1 MSAAKINPM
10 SALPG
15 VATLVEMV
23 RQMPGAD
30 PRFAL
35 FLGAGAS
42 ISSGIPAASTLI
54 DGWRRAIFCD
64 LFRLERMRPEHEAAY
79 GRWKSPEYGDN
90 VTVDRKT
97 GPSFPEWR
105 ALREQEDRQP
115 GEYALLFSRIFPD
128 RESRQGFI
136 EKLCDGAEPCA
147 GYVYLASL
155 VRDGY
160 FRTILTTN
168 FDDLV
173 HDAIFRYSGKK
184 PVVCAFD
191 SQVATVRM
199 VSPRPKVIKLHGDFL
214 YSSIRN
220 VGGEVARLD
229 INMRDKFEQT
239 CANYGLIVLGYSG
252 GDRSVMDPIRSM
264 LTRPGYLGHG
274 LHWGVYWDGE
284 EQDPEKVIPEEVRV
298 LQRHYPEHVH
308 VYALRSFDETMG
320 ALARGLGVAP
330 PDELL
335 HPERLSGYQR
345 LRRAIDNADQGWRLE
360 KGFRELLSRFRDAE
374 DNPPDAVAQ
383 QLDLADAKH
392 LEGNRKKNEAKTISD
407 ESARRA
413 CLEQAI
419 RYFRDADEQCAKKS
433 EHSSDPLSE
442 ENRLWI
448 ARRRSGALTG
458 VCEASYFLQVGPAPR
473 EAGKIGESKRV
484 VYHNTSEWK
493 RTSEQTKHFTDCA
506 TSAFDLCRDAWSWP
520 HTQRFDP
527 AVAGH
532 TRSVA
537 VNGLLAI
544 AYLLRADHFRVDTAD
559 ARYRVCAIAWFD
571 HLQRDR
577 TFGSEFLED
586 LRNDIGGQLLME
598 AIDKWAR
605 EPLAADGP
613 SPEDATPSPPVTD
626 PAPTATSTVSSGQKK
641 AKAPKN

>member
-90 VTVDRKT
+90 VTVDEKT
-97 GPSFPEWR
+97 GPNYPAWR
-105 ALREQEDRQP
+105 TLREQEDRQP

-335 HPERLSGYQR
+335 HPERLSAYLR
-345 LRRAIDNADQGWRLE
+345 LRSAIDNAEQGWRLE
-360 KGFRELLSRFRDAE
+360 AGFRELLSRFRDAQ
-374 DNPPDAVAQ
+374 DNPADAVAKA
-383 QLDLADAKH
+383 LDLADAKH
-392 LEGNRKKNEAKTISD
+392 LEGNRKKNEAKAISD

-419 RYFRDADEQCAKKS
+419 RDFRDADERCAKKS
-433 EHSSDPLSE
+433 EHSSDPLSTV
-442 ENRLWI
+442 NRLWI
-448 ARRRSGALTG
+448 ARRRMGALTG
-458 VCEASYFLQVGPAPR
+458 ICEALYYLEKGALPAQSAALSEYLNEGTWCGATRSPGSFNETALHALEIGR
-473 EAGKIGESKRV
+473 E
-484 VYHNTSEWK
+484 
-493 RTSEQTKHFTDCA
+493 
-506 TSAFDLCRDAWSWP
+506 AWSWSATLSSQP
-520 HTQRFDP
+520 TI
-527 AVAGH
+527 AGH
-532 TRSVA
+532 LRNIA
-537 VNGLLAI
+537 FNGLLAV
-544 AYLLRADHFRVDTAD
+544 AYLLRAAHITAETTE
-559 ARYRVCAIAWFD
+559 ARDRALALAWFD

-577 TFGSEFLED
+577 TFGSEFLGE
-586 LRNDIGGQLLME
+586 LRNDIGGQLLMV
-598 AIDKWAR
+598 AIDTWAR
-605 EPLAADGP
+605 EPLPEGGP

-641 AKAPKN
+641 AKASKN